1 MGPDLLYAATLPAF
15 SEAIGIASSMSKT
28 GLPYVLSF
36 VVRPTGTLLDGST
49 LANAMEQIDNQIY
62 PPPTGYAVNCVHPR
76 IFLEA
81 LKNLAAQNEAM
92 LSRILSFQAN
102 AADLTPEALDNQENL
117 LGDEPSELA
126 DLMKQVHEAYHVPF
140 LGGCCGT
147 DERLITALA
156 DLITL
161 RRNGTQP
168 EE

>member
-36 VVRPTGTLLDGST
+36 VIRPTGTLLDGST
-49 LANAMEQIDNQIY
+49 LAKTIEQIDNQIY

-117 LGDEPSELA
+117 LGDEPGKLA
-126 DLMKQVHEAYHVPF
+126 DLMKQVHETYLIPF

-156 DLITL
+156 DIITP
-161 RRNGTQP
+161 RRSGTQP
-168 EE
+168 E